1 MLRGVLIQTTRAA
14 VVTSALWL
22 VGCASAPPGSSPA
35 TSQDPPVAAS
45 PAPAPA
51 AERDG
56 PPVAPPP
63 NLADVPDAEPR
74 IDPIRPGGPNKPYEV
89 AGQRYEPLAADVAI
103 SQRGLASWYG
113 RKFHGRSTASGE
125 RYDMYAMTAAHPTL
139 PIPSYARV
147 RNPANN
153 REVVVRINDRG
164 PFHSTRIIDLSYTA
178 ALKLDLLRGVGMV
191 EVERLTHDAIRA
203 GSWRQGSAARSVAT
217 APAPGPA
224 STAAIAASPS
234 SRDTATTAAST
245 SPVQSQAG
253 IVATPLPAAGE
264 AKTEGGSPVTREAG
278 SVPDVTAQAPATP
291 PPASGFWVQLGAFK
305 QRERADRLHQRLA
318 LDLSWLAPLL
328 GVFSDQQL
336 LRVQA
341 GPYASRDEALRVAQR
356 VRATAAMSP
365 LVTERR

>member
-14 VVTSALWL
+14 VVASALWL

-45 PAPAPA
+45 PAPA

-56 PPVAPPP
+56 PPIAPPP

-74 IDPIRPGGPNKPYEV
+74 VDPIRPGGPNKPYEV

-103 SQRGLASWYG
+103 TQRGLASWYG

-191 EVERLTHDAIRA
+191 EVERLTHDAIRT
-203 GSWRQGSAARSVAT
+203 GSWRQGSAAQPVARG
-217 APAPGPA
+217 PGPA

-234 SRDTATTAAST
+234 SRETATTAAST